1 MAPKVLQNL
10 VLVVPFSRSLPGIDF
25 LMHFGRPLA
34 PFDSLLARLWFLL
47 APVWFPLAPFWL
59 FFGSLRLPF
68 GDLWLNCGALWLL
81 FSTLWVQFWNFLS
94 RFSIFPYDFHISLH
108 FSRFYE
114 QFNWKRSDFWI
125 WHPSHSRFLPLPCFF
140 TSNFEEN
147 PHTTDS
153 TPVENKFIFC
163 VTKMLVHFLLQ
174 CWLQHSKNT
183 FLSAFHLN
191 NGQGKPSLWHFGHS
205 DAYSIAKSSENKGF
219 TKT

>member
-1 MAPKVLQNL
+1 MVAPFWHL
-10 VLVVPFSRSLPGIDF
+10 FSGID
-25 LMHFGRPLA
+25 LLRHFGRPLA
-34 PFDSLLARLWFLL
+34 RLWLPLARLWLPL
-47 APVWFPLAPFWL
+47 APFWFPLAPFWL

-191 NGQGKPSLWHFGHS
+191 NEQDTVHAPRWPLTRLHFGPSPLGVWSGKSKWHWS
-205 DAYSIAKSSENKGF
+205 DKS
-219 TKT
+219 T